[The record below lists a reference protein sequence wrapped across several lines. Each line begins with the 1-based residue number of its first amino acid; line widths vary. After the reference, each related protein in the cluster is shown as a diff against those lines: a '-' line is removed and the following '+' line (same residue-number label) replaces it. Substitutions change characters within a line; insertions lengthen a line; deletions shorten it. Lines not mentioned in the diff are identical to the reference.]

1 MTGGAIDPGDRTKLA
16 GHLAAAWGRAAEFV
30 AVAPGRVNVIGEHV
44 DYTGGLAMPAAIDRR
59 MTLAFAPRAD
69 ARICIADRVVGES
82 VSFEIGAPLPAGTPR
97 WGSYVAGV
105 ATLLQRQCGALGGF
119 DGVLESSIPRGGGLS
134 SSAALEAVVGLAL
147 ATGNGLN
154 LGVERMARLCQ
165 QAEHEFAGVPCGI
178 MDQMAVLG
186 GRAGE
191 LLLLD
196 CETNATTA
204 VPFGGGGWSLLVINS
219 GVAHENAAGEYGAR
233 RRACEHA
240 AARLGVKQ
248 LRHLALAELPSI
260 LAGATL
266 TPEMKR
272 LVRHAVT
279 ENART
284 LEVAEALRRG
294 DYAQAG
300 VAMNAGH
307 ASLRDD
313 YQVSCAE
320 LDHIVATAQALEG
333 VAGCRMTGGGF
344 GGSAVALVRTENA
357 EACATQ
363 IDVAYRQRY
372 GRGVDSFATRAA
384 EGARVHAIG

>member
-1 MTGGAIDPGDRTKLA
+1 
-16 GHLAAAWGRAAEFV
+16 
-30 AVAPGRVNVIGEHV
+30 
-44 DYTGGLAMPAAIDRR
+44 
-59 MTLAFAPRAD
+59 
-69 ARICIADRVVGES
+69 
-82 VSFEIGAPLPAGTPR
+82 
-97 WGSYVAGV
+97 V
-105 ATLLQRQCGALGGF
+105 ATLLQRQCGALCGF
-119 DGVLESSIPRGGGLS
+119 DAVLESTIPRGGGLS
-134 SSAALEAVVGLAL
+134 SSAALEAVIGLAL
-147 ATGNGLN
+147 AAGNGIN

-186 GRAGE
+186 ARAGE

-196 CETNATTA
+196 CENNATAA
-204 VPFGGGGWSLLVINS
+204 VPFGGAGWSLLIINS

-233 RRACEHA
+233 RRTCEEA
-240 AARLGVKQ
+240 ASRLGVKQ
-248 LRHLALAELPSI
+248 LRHIAQADLPEI
-260 LAGATL
+260 LASAVL

-272 LVRHAVT
+272 LVRHVVT

-300 VAMNAGH
+300 AAMNAGH

-313 YQVSCAE
+313 YRVSCAE
-320 LDHIVATAQALEG
+320 LDDIVATAQALDG

-357 EACATQ
+357 QACAAQ
-363 IDVAYRQRY
+363 IDSAYRSRY
-372 GRGVDSFATRAA
+372 GRGVDSFVTRAA
-384 EGARVHAIG
+384 EGARVHAVG